1 MHNPATTSNG
11 SRTLDYI
18 SEQFVFIHMINNE
31 SCDTHL
37 DEAREKSGFLNPICD
52 MEKLQDGEQ
61 LAQTHH
67 KANRVKCVC

>member
-1 MHNPATTSNG
+1 MK
-11 SRTLDYI
+11 
-18 SEQFVFIHMINNE
+18 INSL

-37 DEAREKSGFLNPICD
+37 DEAREESGFLDPISN

-67 KANRVKCVC
+67 KANRVKCVCYSICKVKNHIFSYNMCYLVEV